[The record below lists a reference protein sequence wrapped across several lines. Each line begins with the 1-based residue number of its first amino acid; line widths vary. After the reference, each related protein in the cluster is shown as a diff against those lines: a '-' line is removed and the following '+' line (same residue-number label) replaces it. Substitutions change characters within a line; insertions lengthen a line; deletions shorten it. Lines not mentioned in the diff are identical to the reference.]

1 MNRREFLGAGGA
13 TLALLSPSNAASA
26 PALKQYGIRLTVRL
40 CQYQNTL
47 VRASS
52 GTEFDP
58 AHAGTCEI
66 LLDSSRWSW
75 SWKASAVAEWPDA
88 ADITVRFRIVSG
100 MLVNASAS
108 IEVEFANWSTGNYVC
123 MPGAVY
129 NGNRYESRR
138 LAYPPLLHDPQD
150 IGPNVPTIISD
161 IPRLNIHQ
169 GFSRIQQITRDM
181 ATPAIGF
188 QAPATKTACWLLT
201 PPWTSWGDSGLD
213 VEESDDRTRAVF
225 RVTAPF
231 VRQGTMYRI
240 CDNQAPS
247 KDRGADF
254 RAGDEVTLRIRL
266 YLFPAESIQAL
277 LDRFLLIR
285 KDLTGPVELRHGLP
299 FASAWTLHEAKYN
312 SSNWREEAG
321 YYAVEV
327 GKKDRNRSW
336 TAGWVGGLQATY
348 PLLFEGDER
357 SKTRAK
363 RNFDFVFPHGIAKS
377 GFFYGAGD
385 GERFYSDGMPWLMN
399 SGELPWLGKTAY
411 LAPLDSKRWHLVR
424 KSGDALYYL
433 LKQFDLLKKQDP
445 AWAPPSHWL
454 EGTKGCAD
462 AFVRLW
468 DKWGQFG
475 QFVDIDTGDVRV
487 GGSTSAAI
495 ACAGLALAWKYFKDD
510 NYRRVAEAA
519 AAAHCSKDLRA
530 GITTGGPLE
539 ITQAA
544 DCESAFGLLES
555 LIVLYETTAERRWL
569 REAVN
574 AGAYCSTW
582 VVSYDYRFP
591 PESTFGRLD
600 MRTTGSIYASAQ
612 NKCAVP
618 GICTYSGSSLF
629 KLYRAT
635 GKLLYLELIRDIAHN
650 FTQYISRPDRQIGPL
665 WPGAINERVE
675 MGDWL
680 EPIGEIFD
688 GSGWAEVA
696 DMLTYVEVPGLYVQP
711 DTGFFRAIDHVDTSI
726 KENNQTRLVLRVV
739 NPTAFDA
746 SVKVLAENLPEMS
759 RPLGQ
764 NYLWNCRRI
773 ELPAGASRDVVF
785 EKRKTLNHGSPN

>member
-1 MNRREFLGAGGA
+1 MNRREFFEASGV
-13 TLALLSPSNAASA
+13 TLALLSARAAVGA
-26 PALKQYGIRLTVRL
+26 QALELHGIGLRARLYR
-40 CQYQNTL
+40 YQNTL
-47 VRASS
+47 VKATSEW
-52 GTEFDP
+52 EFDP
-58 AHAGTCEI
+58 SDAGTREMS
-66 LLDSSRWSW
+66 LDSSRWSFA
-75 SWKASAVAEWPDA
+75 WKASGVPERPDA
-88 ADITVRFRIVSG
+88 LDMTARFRLVSG
-100 MLVNASAS
+100 TLANAAAAL
-108 IEVEFANWSTGNYVC
+108 EVEFADWSTANYVC

-138 LAYPPLLHDPQD
+138 LPYPPLLHDPQD
-150 IGPNVPTIISD
+150 IGPNVPPIISD
-161 IPRLNIHQ
+161 IPRLNIHA
-169 GFSRIQQITRDM
+169 GASRIQQVTRDM
-181 ATPAIGF
+181 STPAMGV
-188 QAPATKTACWLLT
+188 QTPATKTAYWLLT

-213 VEESDDRTRAVF
+213 IEESDDRTRALL
-225 RVTAPF
+225 RVTAPY

-240 CDNQAPS
+240 CDNHAPS

-254 RAGDEVTLRIRL
+254 QTGDEVTLHIRL
-266 YLFPAESIQAL
+266 YLFPADSVQAL
-277 LDRFLLIR
+277 LDRFLVIR
-285 KDLTGPVELRHGLP
+285 KDLTGPVELPHGLP
-299 FASAWTLHEAKYN
+299 FAGAWALHEAKYN
-312 SSNWREEAG
+312 ASNWREQAG

-327 GKKDRNRSW
+327 GKNEKNRSW
-336 TAGWVGGLQATY
+336 TMGWVGGLEATY
-348 PLLFEGDER
+348 PLLFAGDER
-357 SKTRAK
+357 SQTRAK
-363 RNFDFVFPHGIAKS
+363 RNFDFVFPQGIAKS

-399 SGELPWLGKTAY
+399 SGELPWLGNSAY

-445 AWAPPSHWL
+445 AWTVPSAWL
-454 EGTKGCAD
+454 QGTRGCAD

-468 DKWGQFG
+468 DKCGQFG
-475 QFVDIDTGDVRV
+475 QFVDIDTGTVTV

-495 ACAGLALAWKYFKDD
+495 AGAGLALAWKYFQDA

-519 AAAHCSKDLRA
+519 AAAYCAKDLRA

-539 ITQAA
+539 IAQAA

-555 LIVLYETTAERRWL
+555 LIVLYETTGEKRWL
-569 REAVN
+569 QEAVN
-574 AGAYCSTW
+574 AGAYCATW
-582 VVSYDYRFP
+582 VVSYDYHFP
-591 PESTFGRLD
+591 PQSTFGRLG

-618 GICTYSGSSLF
+618 GICSYSGSSLF

-635 GKLLYLELIRDIAHN
+635 GNPLYLELIREIAHN
-650 FTQYISRPDRQIGPL
+650 LTQYVSRADRQIGPL

-680 EPIGEIFD
+680 EPIGEIYD

-711 DTGFFRAIDHVDTSI
+711 DTGFFRAIDHVEASL
-726 KENNQTRLVLRVV
+726 KENNHARLVLRLV

-759 RPLGQ
+759 CPLGQ
-764 NYLWNCRRI
+764 NYLWNCRAVQ
-773 ELPAGASRDVVF
+773 LPAGASRDVEFV
-785 EKRKTLNHGSPN
+785 KARGTD